1 MFARSTARSETW
13 QRALYV
19 PLTLLAWL
27 AVFLVVGWLLG
38 HVVRTLGMVVLGA
51 VLAFALA
58 PLVTFLSRWW
68 RRPFAVAAAYVLGV
82 AVVVGLGSLLA
93 VVAAGQVINLV
104 ASLPGYAREVRALQP
119 EIVVALAPLGVTPA
133 TVQTANQQLFGDLEH
148 VGSTVA
154 TSSISVARNLFE
166 DVLDAVL
173 VLMLSIYFT
182 AAGPRVVRWLLDGT
196 PPHLHPHARFVI
208 RLVDHVVVGYIR
220 GTLTM
225 ALLIG
230 TLVGVGLTLF
240 GIRYAVLLGVVAFFM
255 AFVPV
260 IGTFISGAISL
271 IVALPHGI
279 ITAALVLGYFII
291 IHIIE
296 GDVVGP
302 RVVGGAIGIHPAI
315 GLIALLAG
323 TELFGVAGALFA
335 APVAGLLQ
343 ALLIA
348 LWREYVSESANAV
361 APATPSVET
370 PLLPLR
376 DGSEVQ
382 ADDHAS

>member
-1 MFARSTARSETW
+1 MFARSADRPETW

-27 AVFLVVGWLLG
+27 AVFLAVGWLLG
-38 HVVRTLGMVVLGA
+38 HVVRTLGMVAFGA

-68 RRPFAVAAAYVLGV
+68 RRPFAVAAAYVLAI
-82 AVVVGLGSLLA
+82 AVVVVLGTLLA

-119 EIVVALAPLGVTPA
+119 QITAALAPLGVTPA
-133 TVQTANQQLFGDLEH
+133 TVQSANQQLFGDLER

-154 TSSISVARNLFE
+154 TSSFSVAGHLFE
-166 DVLDAVL
+166 DVLDAIL
-173 VLMLSIYFT
+173 VLILSIYFT
-182 AAGPRVVRWLLDGT
+182 AAGPRVVRWLADGT
-196 PPHLHPHARFVI
+196 PARLQPHARFAV

-271 IVALPHGI
+271 VVALPHGI

-302 RVVGGAIGIHPAI
+302 RVVGGAIGIHPAT

-323 TELFGVAGALFA
+323 TELFGVAGALLA

-343 ALLIA
+343 ALLVE
-348 LWREYVSESANAV
+348 LWHEYVADGASV
-361 APATPSVET
+361 LVPAPATAQNPQT
-370 PLLPLR
+370 PR
-376 DGSEVQ
+376 AEATEVRQ
-382 ADDHAS
+382 AEHAS